1 MVQVIFFVLTFHFL
15 VIICSFQHVFR
26 LLCSVYHGLHA
37 WTCAMLC
44 PVSVTKMMLIIM
56 MTIWLLVVCDCL
68 VHIPRSV
75 ALRPSDEVN
84 PVTGVVLQTRCAG
97 GGRVQ
102 SSRGVRNQLNPMAG
116 GSGSPFSY
124 TALPY
129 ARPMI
134 VIPPQAVGA
143 VQRQQTGLRGGRVL
157 RSSRNS
163 IPPPSLV

>member
-1 MVQVIFFVLTFHFL
+1 
-15 VIICSFQHVFR
+15 
-26 LLCSVYHGLHA
+26 
-37 WTCAMLC
+37 
-44 PVSVTKMMLIIM
+44 MMQLF
-56 MTIWLLVVCDCL
+56 VVCECS

-75 ALRPSDEVN
+75 ALRPSDEAN
-84 PVTGVVLQTRCAG
+84 TVLQTRCAG

-102 SSRGVRNQLNPMAG
+102 SSRGVRSQLHHIVAA

-143 VQRQQTGLRGGRVL
+143 VQRQQAGLRGGRVL